1 MSGTALYGM
10 LMAVSGF
17 GGLIAGFWFGYM
29 VGFDCGCIEPKYKDG
44 GVPTAREGKSRM
56 AAAAAALVRGIRW
69 PGFRP
74 HLRSRPV
81 VG

>member
-17 GGLIAGFWFGYM
+17 GGLLAGFWFGYM

-44 GVPTAREGKSRM
+44 QVPTAREGKSKM
-56 AAAAAALVRGIRW
+56 AAAAAALLRCVGW
-69 PGFRP
+69 PGY
-74 HLRSRPV
+74 RSR
-81 VG
+81 